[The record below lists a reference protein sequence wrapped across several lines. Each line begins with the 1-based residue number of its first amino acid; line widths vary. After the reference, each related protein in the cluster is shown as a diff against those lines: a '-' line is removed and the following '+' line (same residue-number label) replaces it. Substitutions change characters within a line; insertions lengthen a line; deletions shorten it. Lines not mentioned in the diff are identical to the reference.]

1 MVSRDEYF
9 LNINLSV
16 CGCLVLSKTA
26 MFLLSVVG
34 LSSID
39 TTDAFFQLWTRSK
52 KMCPTLLCFDKEMG
66 KMTVRSFLFEQ
77 LSQRL
82 RRGKIIHP

>member
-39 TTDAFFQLWTRSK
+39 TTDAFFSAV
-52 KMCPTLLCFDKEMG
+52 DKEQ
-66 KMTVRSFLFEQ
+66 KNVPYALV
-77 LSQRL
+77 L
-82 RRGKIIHP
+82 